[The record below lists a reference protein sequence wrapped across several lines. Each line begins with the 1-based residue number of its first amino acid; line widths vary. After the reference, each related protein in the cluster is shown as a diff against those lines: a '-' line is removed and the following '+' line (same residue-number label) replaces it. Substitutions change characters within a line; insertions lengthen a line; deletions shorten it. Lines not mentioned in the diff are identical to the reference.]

1 MAEPAEPAPALEPEG
16 RWRREWRAAAARG
29 AAARAV
35 PLAWGGRCV
44 TAGRD
49 GAVRAWGADLRPLQS
64 LPLAAAPGAWPADAL
79 RLRMGG
85 AERLVVASFD
95 RSLSFFDV
103 LAAERDP
110 DRPDETAVLAPAVAV
125 VLPPT
130 VGPALSL
137 APLAPPGA
145 PPGADALLA
154 FGTTSGAVY
163 RLRAAAPPAAGA
175 AAELA
180 GAGVFTA
187 AASNSPA
194 AHDVVHRGQ
203 HGGWVAALL
212 ALPQAGLLVSAALD
226 GTIRIADPAR
236 GAVVASADEL
246 HGGAAV
252 RCLAHCAALGLAA
265 SGGAGRAAR
274 LWHPRGDPRRAVGE
288 LGGHAGGVAAAAA
301 APDAP
306 RAITLS
312 GDGAVSAWDLRTL
325 RQRLPPGGGGDGGGG
340 AGRRTALAY
349 DPAAGRLWAAGR
361 WPEAWRVAGAA
372 RALEEEA
379 PALEPRG
386 GGGALAAAPAAP
398 PPAAGGDARLRPH
411 SRLPFG
417 AAAADTATDAA
428 A

>member
-1 MAEPAEPAPALEPEG
+1 MAEPAEPAPALAPEG

-29 AAARAV
+29 AAARVV

-49 GAVRAWGADLRPLQS
+49 GHVRAWGADLRPLQS

-85 AERLVVASFD
+85 AERLVVSGFD

-110 DRPDETAVLAPAVAV
+110 DRPDESAVLAPAVAV
-125 VLPPT
+125 VLPPA
-130 VGPALSL
+130 VGTALCL

-145 PPGADALLA
+145 PPGGDTLLA
-154 FGTTSGAVY
+154 FGTTSGAVC

-180 GAGVFTA
+180 GAVA
-187 AASNSPA
+187 AASNSNSPA

-212 ALPQAGLLVSAALD
+212 ALPETGLLVSAALD
-226 GTIRIADPAR
+226 GTIRVADPAR
-236 GAVVASADEL
+236 SVVVAAADEL
-246 HGGAAV
+246 HGGGAV

-306 RAITLS
+306 RAFTLS
-312 GDGAVSAWDLRTL
+312 GDGAVSVWDLRTL
-325 RQRLPPGGGGDGGGG
+325 REQQRLPPGGGGDGGGG

-361 WPEAWRVAGAA
+361 RPEAWRVAGAA

-379 PALEPRG
+379 LAPRG
-386 GGGALAAAPAAP
+386 GNALAAAPAAP
-398 PPAAGGDARLRPH
+398 PPAAGDDAWLRPH
-411 SRLPFG
+411 SRLPLG
-417 AAAADTATDAA
+417 AVAAAEADAA
-428 A
+428 E